1 LPVQKFLRGTPA
13 NKRFP
18 LRLGNRQIPQD
29 FSLANEI
36 FSLVVLKL
44 LFCEMDAEEG
54 KSFRQG
60 SLGKMTREEYGA
72 AYKKGYNLTVRFL
85 VSRGLSYDSAQETAQ
100 AAWVKGWERLGQLRD
115 QNMVLTWMNSI
126 ALNIHRSCMRR
137 EPFLQTLP
145 ELPTPP
151 KVNLAAIDVRRIL
164 KTCKKND
171 RMVLTRHYL
180 EGYKVQEIARAHG
193 WTETAVRIR
202 LLRAR
207 RAVNKRF
214 AA

>member
-1 LPVQKFLRGTPA
+1 
-13 NKRFP
+13 
-18 LRLGNRQIPQD
+18 
-29 FSLANEI
+29 
-36 FSLVVLKL
+36 
-44 LFCEMDAEEG
+44 
-54 KSFRQG
+54 
-60 SLGKMTREEYGA
+60 MTCEEYGN

-85 VSRGLSYDSAQETAQ
+85 VSRGLSYDGAQETAQ
-100 AAWVKGWERLGQLRD
+100 AAWAKGWERLSQLRD
-115 QNMVLTWMNSI
+115 SNMVLTWMNSI

-145 ELPTPP
+145 EISTPP

-164 KTCKKND
+164 KTCKQND
-171 RMVLTRHYL
+171 RMVLQRHYL
-180 EGYKVQEIARAHG
+180 EGYKVREIARAHG

-207 RAVNKRF
+207 RAVGKRF

>member
-1 LPVQKFLRGTPA
+1 
-13 NKRFP
+13 
-18 LRLGNRQIPQD
+18 
-29 FSLANEI
+29 
-36 FSLVVLKL
+36 
-44 LFCEMDAEEG
+44 
-54 KSFRQG
+54 
-60 SLGKMTREEYGA
+60 MTREEYGA

-171 RMVLTRHYL
+171 RMVLQRHYL

-193 WTETAVRIR
+193 WTDTAVRIR

-207 RAVNKRF
+207 RAVNKRLR
-214 AA
+214 AVA